1 MALRQLAET
10 KDLLDELEHR
20 PADMLEDQDLEF
32 KEWVTSSKHDAVRAV
47 IDISP
52 SAWPT
57 AEAVPSCLASVARL

>member
-1 MALRQLAET
+1 MRQLAET

-47 IDISP
+47 IDI
-52 SAWPT
+52 AICMANGRGGT
-57 AEAVPSCLASVARL
+57 VVFGVRDKL